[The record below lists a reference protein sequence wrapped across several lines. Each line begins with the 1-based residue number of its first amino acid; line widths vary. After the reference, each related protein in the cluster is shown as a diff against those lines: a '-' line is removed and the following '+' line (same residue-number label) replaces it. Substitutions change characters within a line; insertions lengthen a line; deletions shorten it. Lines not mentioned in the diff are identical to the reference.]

1 MSPELFLIF
10 SNSKLLQGQFLRIA
24 YYRFSICTVRSKHIF
39 LWFNALHC
47 RLSFDPA
54 QKVSHHVQP
63 QPNTSYAVDHNSN
76 IFFSEFF
83 AQAIVFLWCV
93 LFVISISW
101 RFVPQLHIISSS
113 GRGKRCIRHMHS
125 RHVRSTLRILPYRRG
140 WQYLWIDSFCIRGYV
155 YASRFGCSPCFVSV
169 VCISWTINLN
179 VSLNCRIFHFV
190 DFVHENYKNVFIVF
204 VFCFCFFFCLSLCC
218 FENLLRE
225 G

>member
-76 IFFSEFF
+76 IFFVQSSLPRQLFF
-83 AQAIVFLWCV
+83 YGVCFLLSASVGGSFHSSTSSAAQAEENDASGICIPVMYEVHSEYC
-93 LFVISISW
+93 
-101 RFVPQLHIISSS
+101 HI
-113 GRGKRCIRHMHS
+113 
-125 RHVRSTLRILPYRRG
+125 
-140 WQYLWIDSFCIRGYV
+140 D
-155 YASRFGCSPCFVSV
+155 
-169 VCISWTINLN
+169 
-179 VSLNCRIFHFV
+179 V
-190 DFVHENYKNVFIVF
+190 DADTY
-204 VFCFCFFFCLSLCC
+204 
-218 FENLLRE
+218 